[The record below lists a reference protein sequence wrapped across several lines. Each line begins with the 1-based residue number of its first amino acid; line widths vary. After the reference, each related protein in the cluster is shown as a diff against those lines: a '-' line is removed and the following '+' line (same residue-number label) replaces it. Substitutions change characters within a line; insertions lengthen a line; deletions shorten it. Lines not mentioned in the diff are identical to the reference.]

1 MPLLDHFHPPL
12 APRRHWES
20 FHTAWAAH
28 IADALN
34 KQPLPENYFAE
45 EHSHVGGRVEIDVAT
60 LEERSSGPLSK
71 DGATATLPAQVWTP
85 PAPSLVMPGLFPDNF
100 EVLVFNE
107 EGGARLVAAIELVS
121 PGNKDRQECR
131 RAFATKCAN
140 YLYQGIGL
148 VIVDVVTSRQANLH
162 DEIIQIMGNRDDHRL
177 SFATNLYGVAYRP
190 IKRNQEE
197 QIDVWSATL
206 AVGQP
211 LPVLPL
217 SLAADLCL
225 PLDLEATYMDTRQ
238 HRRLA

>member
-20 FHTAWAAH
+20 FHTAWAGY
-28 IADALN
+28 ISEALN
-34 KQPLPENYFAE
+34 EKLLPDHYFAE

-60 LEERSSGPLSK
+60 VEERTPSPSSK

-85 PAPSLVMPGLFPDNF
+85 PAPSLVMPGLFPDSF
-100 EVLVFNE
+100 EVLVFYE

-121 PGNKDRQECR
+121 PGNKDRQESR

-148 VIVDVVTSRQANLH
+148 IIVDVVTNRQANLH
-162 DEIIQIMGNRDDHRL
+162 DEIIQVMGSPDEYRL

-197 QIDVWSATL
+197 QIDVWSTAL

-211 LPVLPL
+211 LPVLTL

-225 PLDLEATYMDTRQ
+225 PLDLEATYMDTRH

>member
-1 MPLLDHFHPPL
+1 M
-12 APRRHWES
+12 
-20 FHTAWAAH
+20 
-28 IADALN
+28 
-34 KQPLPENYFAE
+34 
-45 EHSHVGGRVEIDVAT
+45 V
-60 LEERSSGPLSK
+60 
-71 DGATATLPAQVWTP
+71 
-85 PAPSLVMPGLFPDNF
+85 
-100 EVLVFNE
+100 
-107 EGGARLVAAIELVS
+107 
-121 PGNKDRQECR
+121 
-131 RAFATKCAN
+131 
-140 YLYQGIGL
+140 
-148 VIVDVVTSRQANLH
+148 VDVVTSRQANLH

>member
-20 FHTAWAAH
+20 FHTAWAGY
-28 IADALN
+28 IAELLN
-34 KQPLPENYFAE
+34 EQLLPDNYFAE
-45 EHSHVGGRVEIDVAT
+45 EHSHVGGRVEIDIAT
-60 LEERSSGPLSK
+60 LEETSPGSSSK
-71 DGATATLPAQVWTP
+71 DGTTATLPTQVWTP
-85 PAPSLVMPGLFPDNF
+85 PAPSLVMPGLFPDSF
-100 EVLVFNE
+100 EVLVFYE
-107 EGGARLVAAIELVS
+107 EGGARLVAAVELVS
-121 PGNKDRQECR
+121 PGNKDRQESR

-148 VIVDVVTSRQANLH
+148 VVVDVVTNRQANLH
-162 DEIIQIMGNRDDHRL
+162 DEIIQVMGNRDEYRL

-225 PLDLEATYMDTRQ
+225 PLDLEATYTDTRQ

>member
-12 APRRHWES
+12 APQRHWES
-20 FHTAWAAH
+20 FHTAWAGY
-28 IADALN
+28 IAESLN
-34 KQPLPENYFAE
+34 EKLLPDDYFAE
-45 EHSHVGGRVEIDVAT
+45 EHCHVGGRVVIHVAT
-60 LEERSSGPLSK
+60 LEERSPGPSSK
-71 DGATATLPAQVWTP
+71 DGVTAILPAQVWTP
-85 PAPSLVMPGLFPDNF
+85 PAPSLVMPGLFPDSF
-100 EVLVFNE
+100 EVLVFDE

-121 PGNKDRQECR
+121 PGNKDRQESR
-131 RAFATKCAN
+131 PAFATKCAN
-140 YLYQGIGL
+140 YLYQGISL
-148 VIVDVVTSRQANLH
+148 VVVDVVTSRQANLH
-162 DEIIQIMGNRDDHRL
+162 DEIIQIMGNRGEYRL